1 MKIFTNN
8 WSIVLSVIAF
18 ISLIVGMQYQIA
30 NIVAV
35 NEQQAFEISEIKK
48 VNKEYLTTLQQIQ
61 VDLAVVRT
69 TLENIK

>member
-18 ISLIVGMQYQIA
+18 ISLIVGMQYQIS